1 MQVQGYTPPYIY
13 PPIRGGIYGGLPT
26 PPSFNLYL
34 SLYNDPE
41 KKEMT
46 YSTTTPDRHANEM
59 QGKENKRDI
68 FSRRVSIFSNITAT
82 RPEGERT
89 LWEIIEDTRNGK
101 NAAAVEAVRATAAQI
116 EQHAPESERYQ
127 QLKKQ
132 MREQKQRLP
141 CFSPSCVISGTR
153 CKENV
158 QTHSRFICLDFDKKD
173 NTAANFSEFK
183 QIIAGAKDLAPFV
196 AFAAVSCSG
205 AGFFALLPILAP
217 ERHRQ
222 QYEAAVSYF
231 AACGLYADT
240 SCKDP
245 ARLRFITHDPAPY
258 INAAAV
264 PFGFVLKD
272 ERAEKSTH
280 RPKPQHSSP
289 APRPNKQERTLEEVA
304 AAVQDLKARGVDIT
318 DSYADWQK
326 IAFAFAAEFGEE
338 GRGLFHELSA
348 ICPKYDRAETEQKY
362 DEAERNNTGAVK
374 IGTFYHLYNK
384 TR

>member
-1 MQVQGYTPPYIY
+1 MRKT
-13 PPIRGGIYGGLPT
+13 
-26 PPSFNLYL
+26 NA
-34 SLYNDPE
+34 
-41 KKEMT
+41 
-46 YSTTTPDRHANEM
+46 TTAPQANEM
-59 QGKENKRDI
+59 QGKESKRDI
-68 FSRRVSIFSNITAT
+68 FYRRVSIFSNITAT

-116 EQHAPESERYQ
+116 EQHDPESERYQ

-141 CFSPSCVISGTR
+141 CFSPSCVIAGTR

-264 PFGFVLKD
+264 PFGFVLEN

-304 AAVQDLKARGVDIT
+304 AAVQDLKAREVDIT

-362 DEAERNNTGAVK
+362 DEAERNNTGAVR
-374 IGTFYHLYNK
+374 IGTFFHLYNK

>member
-1 MQVQGYTPPYIY
+1 MRKT
-13 PPIRGGIYGGLPT
+13 
-26 PPSFNLYL
+26 N
-34 SLYNDPE
+34 
-41 KKEMT
+41 
-46 YSTTTPDRHANEM
+46 TTTAPQANKM
-59 QGKENKRDI
+59 QGKGNKRDI
-68 FSRRVSIFSNITAT
+68 FCRRVSIFSNITAT

-101 NAAAVEAVRATAAQI
+101 NAPAVEAVRATAAQI

-141 CFSPSCVISGTR
+141 CFSPSCVIAGTR
-153 CKENV
+153 CEENV

-264 PFGFVLKD
+264 PFGFVLTD
-272 ERAEKSTH
+272 EREREEQRTH
-280 RPKPQHSSP
+280 RPKPQRLNNA
-289 APRPNKQERTLEEVA
+289 APQNKRGNTLEEAA

-318 DSYADWQK
+318 ESYADWQK

-338 GRGLFHELSA
+338 GRTLFHELSA
-348 ICPKYDRAETEQKY
+348 IYPKYDRTETEQKY
-362 DEAERNNTGAVK
+362 DEAERNNTGAVS
-374 IGTFYHLYNK
+374 IGTFFHLYNK